1 MVALRPGMAPLVLR
15 QRREEEL
22 ERELRSH
29 LDLEAEEQQ
38 EAGLAAN
45 EARYAAQRAFG
56 NTAFVKEDTRAVW
69 TFTMFEQAA
78 QDIRYAL
85 RGVRRSAGFTIVAAL
100 SLALGIGATTAVFS
114 VLNAVVLRQ
123 LPVADPGG
131 LVLLQPQ
138 LRGKRFPLFNPLFEE
153 LRASQQS
160 LSGMFAVS
168 DEPYLKAAFDHAA
181 PIYVRGSLVS
191 GNYFQVLGLAPAL
204 GRLLTE
210 EDDKVAARDCAAVVS
225 HSFWTAALHG
235 DPAMLGR
242 PVVVREMVCTIV
254 GVAPA
259 GFQSHQSGYA
269 PDVWVPLRPLTDPK
283 LLASRGMAFFSGIMG
298 RLRNGRSVRQA
309 EAELTTLYQRMQPQI
324 SHRRVPGK
332 RRRGRPIFGWW
343 LRQGRRASTRCAA
356 SSLRPS
362 PWLLPCSAWSC

>member
-1 MVALRPGMAPLVLR
+1 MRWWRYVLQWRPRAIR

-38 EAGLAAN
+38 EGGLSAN

-56 NTAFVKEDTRAVW
+56 NTAFVKEETRAVW

-78 QDIRYAL
+78 QDVRYAL

-168 DEPYLKAAFDHAA
+168 DEPYLKAAFDHAPA
-181 PIYVRGSLVS
+181 IYVREAL
-191 GNYFQVLGLAPAL
+191 FPATIFRCWACL
-204 GRLLTE
+204 RLS
-210 EDDKVAARDCAAVVS
+210 DDC
-225 HSFWTAALHG
+225 
-235 DPAMLGR
+235 
-242 PVVVREMVCTIV
+242 
-254 GVAPA
+254 
-259 GFQSHQSGYA
+259 
-269 PDVWVPLRPLTDPK
+269 
-283 LLASRGMAFFSGIMG
+283 SR
-298 RLRNGRSVRQA
+298 
-309 EAELTTLYQRMQPQI
+309 TRMTK
-324 SHRRVPGK
+324 S
-332 RRRGRPIFGWW
+332 RRGI
-343 LRQGRRASTRCAA
+343 A
-356 SSLRPS
+356 RPS
-362 PWLLPCSAWSC
+362 SATRSGRQHFTATLQWWGDRWSYARRSARS